1 MRLRLINFRCYID
14 KTFEIDENGLV
25 LISAQSGA
33 GKSTILLGIQ
43 FALYGKGKKL
53 QHYGKTSC
61 SVELDFEDMKI
72 VRTKRPDRLTLNDIY
87 EDEVAQNIIN
97 KKFGIEFD
105 VTSYICQNALN
116 SFIIMSPT
124 DKLEFLEKIAFKD
137 INLVAIKEKCK
148 NLISKRNDELKT
160 TILHLEN
167 ATNNLKEY
175 KEPEEIKFPFK
186 CKKSDQEKFIKNEY
200 IKQKNCDILIKKST
214 NIITK
219 YTTQLN
225 DLNILYT
232 YINSKTDIISSL
244 TDKLS
249 KLTIN
254 EEVTNYEGDENLKNY
269 KERLNIL
276 LSKKELII
284 LQNKLYEDTQEMEEL
299 KDKEI
304 NKYKDRLQQICKN
317 LWNEYTKDDCETNI
331 EYYEDII
338 NDIKKIS
345 FYENQLNECIS
356 IEELE
361 NIKNKLEISRNE
373 LDKLKQ
379 QLENI
384 KKQKTIYKCPSCH
397 NKLNFKDNIL
407 CISHENID
415 NDNIKITEDEIK
427 KEIIYLQNTIKKLE
441 NTISDE
447 DNKIK
452 QNTKLKKQISEIKSN
467 YDEDTEFDIKSYQED
482 LQNIKNYYKSQIK
495 LENEKDEVNTIL
507 LNEDFS
513 YKVLEKNINTLK
525 VKIQNVEN
533 KCGEN
538 NEELSEEELRIIIKD
553 QENYKETKIR
563 INKDLKNIN
572 SEIDEYKIKLDDI
585 KNKHIEKYEK
595 IMDIEEIKE
604 IIKKEESNID
614 EYNIKKEKC
623 NKNIE
628 QIELYKKYIE
638 DNDRYQ
644 KLKTKV
650 IDLEKKEKEDKNK
663 YTAAVSFS
671 KNILE
676 AESIAMTNI
685 IESINN
691 YAQIYLE
698 QFFNDNPIIVK
709 LLSFKETKKN
719 NKPQINLEIDYKGM
733 ECDLTSL
740 SGGEVSRVVL
750 AFTLALS
757 EMFNSPLIL
766 LDECTA
772 SLDQDLTTTVFDA
785 IKENFKTKTVIVV
798 AHQVIEG
805 VFDKIIKL

>member
-1 MRLRLINFRCYID
+1 MY
-14 KTFEIDENGLV
+14 
-25 LISAQSGA
+25 
-33 GKSTILLGIQ
+33 
-43 FALYGKGKKL
+43 
-53 QHYGKTSC
+53 
-61 SVELDFEDMKI
+61 
-72 VRTKRPDRLTLNDIY
+72 
-87 EDEVAQNIIN
+87 
-97 KKFGIEFD
+97 
-105 VTSYICQNALN
+105 
-116 SFIIMSPT
+116 
-124 DKLEFLEKIAFKD
+124 
-137 INLVAIKEKCK
+137 
-148 NLISKRNDELKT
+148 
-160 TILHLEN
+160 
-167 ATNNLKEY
+167 
-175 KEPEEIKFPFK
+175 
-186 CKKSDQEKFIKNEY
+186 
-200 IKQKNCDILIKKST
+200 
-214 NIITK
+214 
-219 YTTQLN
+219 
-225 DLNILYT
+225 
-232 YINSKTDIISSL
+232 
-244 TDKLS
+244 
-249 KLTIN
+249 
-254 EEVTNYEGDENLKNY
+254 
-269 KERLNIL
+269 
-276 LSKKELII
+276 
-284 LQNKLYEDTQEMEEL
+284 
-299 KDKEI
+299 
-304 NKYKDRLQQICKN
+304 
-317 LWNEYTKDDCETNI
+317 
-331 EYYEDII
+331 
-338 NDIKKIS
+338 
-345 FYENQLNECIS
+345 
-356 IEELE
+356 
-361 NIKNKLEISRNE
+361 
-373 LDKLKQ
+373 
-379 QLENI
+379 
-384 KKQKTIYKCPSCH
+384 
-397 NKLNFKDNIL
+397 
-407 CISHENID
+407 
-415 NDNIKITEDEIK
+415 
-427 KEIIYLQNTIKKLE
+427 
-441 NTISDE
+441 
-447 DNKIK
+447 
-452 QNTKLKKQISEIKSN
+452 KQISEIKSN
-467 YDEDTEFDIKSYQED
+467 YDEDTDFDIKSYQEE

-525 VKIQNVEN
+525 VKIQNLEN

-595 IMDIEEIKE
+595 IMDIEEIKD

-623 NKNIE
+623 NENIE

>member
-1 MRLRLINFRCYID
+1 MRLRLINFRCYVD

-33 GKSTILLGIQ
+33 GKSTILLAIQ

-87 EDEVAQNIIN
+87 EDEIAQNIIN

-167 ATNNLKEY
+167 ATNNLTEY

-225 DLNILYT
+225 ELNILYT

-254 EEVTNYEGDENLKNY
+254 EEDINYEGDDNLKNY

-284 LQNKLYEDTQEMEEL
+284 LQNKLYEDTEEMEEL

-317 LWNEYTKDDCETNI
+317 LWKEYTKDECQTNI

-356 IEELE
+356 EEELE
-361 NIKNKLEISRNE
+361 NTKNKVEISRNE

-427 KEIIYLQNTIKKLE
+427 KEILCLQNAIKKLE
-441 NTISDE
+441 TTVSDE

-452 QNTKLKKQISEIKSN
+452 QNKKMHKQISEIKSN
-467 YDEDTEFDIKSYQED
+467 YDEDTDFDIKSYQED

-525 VKIQNVEN
+525 VKIQNLEN

-595 IMDIEEIKE
+595 IMDIEEIKD

-623 NKNIE
+623 NENIE